1 MSVSTNGE
9 GAPRIPAEVAG
20 IQVIY
25 NYLEVGD
32 DKNDATSMRLGLA
45 KGKVKLTEIMTFE
58 GD

>member
-9 GAPRIPAEVAG
+9 GAPRIPSEVAG